1 MRVFAQVHDMAL
13 KYPHLFSPVTIANQ
27 VFRNRLFSSPIGFQ
41 FHDAAAHTPTA
52 EAIAFFSRRA
62 QGGAASVALGECM
75 VDSVHGKSNP
85 TQTPLDSVSSRQS
98 MTNMAI
104 AISEYGAVPTVELQH
119 AGKYAV
125 VSLNEGNDI
134 YGPNEEPF
142 PWPHRLPKGAPIPM
156 VKAMDEDMIE
166 YTINAYADAALFAK
180 KCGFGMVLVHG
191 GHGWLLTQFLSPMVN
206 KRKDR
211 WGGSVE
217 NRARIAVAICDAI
230 HKKCGAGFP
239 VEFRMS
245 GSECNPAGYGIDEG
259 IAIAKQLDGHA
270 DLIHVSAGDHNVP
283 DTFTVV
289 HPNMFLPDGC
299 NLQYAAAIKKEVRTP
314 VATVGAFVDPAMM
327 EEVIASGQA
336 DIVECARE
344 LICDPDMPI
353 KARTGRDDEITHCM
367 RCFTCFSNL
376 VATGQICC
384 AINPKIG
391 QELIVEVP
399 VKVSRSK
406 KVLVAGG
413 GPGGMQAAL
422 TASEYGHKVILCE
435 KTDRLGGALLCET
448 KVPFKKRLAEYLE
461 KQADKCMKDANIEVR
476 LNTAVTPE
484 LAEQIAP
491 DAIIAAIGAEA
502 VVPKIPG
509 VERAV
514 PAEEMYEHPEKAGE
528 RVVILG
534 AGLVGTEMAVYLNGL
549 GRKVTVLEM
558 ASRINDGGNS
568 LQLSALNVQLR
579 HSDISMVFNTR
590 AVEITEKGVVGEKD
604 GERSLFE
611 ADTVVCAVGM
621 RARRDEAFALS
632 ACAPEFYQ
640 IGDCLAAT
648 NVRDATR
655 SAYYNVRNMSRV

>member
-1 MRVFAQVHDMAL
+1 MRVFAQICDMAL
-13 KYPHLFSPVTIANQ
+13 KYPHLFTPITIGNQ

-41 FHDAAAHTPTA
+41 YHDAASHNPTR

-62 QGGAASVALGECM
+62 KGGAASVALGECM

-85 TQTPLDSVSSRQS
+85 TQVSLDNVNSRAS
-98 MTNMAI
+98 MTAMAM
-104 AISEYGAVPTVELQH
+104 AISEFGAVPTVELQH

-125 VSLNEGNDI
+125 VSLNAGNDI

-142 PWPHRLPKGAPIPM
+142 PWAHRLPKGAPIPM
-156 VKAMDEDMIE
+156 VKAMDEAMIE
-166 YTINAYADAALFAK
+166 HTINAFADAALFAK
-180 KCGFGMVLVHG
+180 RCGFGMVLVHG

-206 KRKDR
+206 KRTDR

-230 HKKCGAGFP
+230 HKKCGTGFP

-245 GSECNPAGYGIDEG
+245 GSECNPTGYGIDEG

-289 HPNMFLPDGC
+289 HPNMFLPDGA
-299 NLQYAAAIKKEVRTP
+299 NLQYAAAIKKEVKTP

-327 EEVIASGQA
+327 EEVIAAGQA
-336 DIVECARE
+336 DVVECARE

-353 KARTGRDDEITHCM
+353 KARMGRDGEISHCM

-384 AINPKIG
+384 AINPEIG
-391 QELIVEVP
+391 QELTVEAP
-399 VKVSRSK
+399 VNVSRSK

-422 TASEYGHKVILCE
+422 TASSYGHKVILCE
-435 KTDRLGGALLCET
+435 KTDRLGGALLCEE
-448 KVPFKKRLAEYLE
+448 KVPFKKRLAEYLN
-461 KQADKCMKDANIEVR
+461 KQAAKCLNDPNIEVR

-484 LAEQIAP
+484 LAEQMAP
-491 DAIIAAIGAEA
+491 DVIFAAIGAEA

-509 VERAV
+509 IERAL
-514 PAEEMYEHPEKAGE
+514 PAEYAYENAEKTGE

-534 AGLVGTEMAVYLNGL
+534 AGLVGTEMAVYLTGL

-558 ASRINDGGNS
+558 APAINDGGNS
-568 LQLSALNVQLR
+568 LQVSALNVQIR
-579 HSDISMVFNTR
+579 HSDINMVFNTK
-590 AVEITEKGVVGEKD
+590 AVEITENGVIGEKD

-621 RARRDEAFALS
+621 RAKRDEAFALS

-655 SAYYNVRNMSRV
+655 TAYYNVRNMSRI

>member
-1 MRVFAQVHDMAL
+1 MEL
-13 KYPHLFSPVTIANQ
+13 KYPHLFTPITIADQ

-41 FHDAAAHTPTA
+41 FHDAAHVPTP

-62 QGGAASVALGECM
+62 KGGAASVCLGECM
-75 VDSVHGKSNP
+75 VDTKHGKSNP
-85 TQTPLDSVSSRQS
+85 TQTSLDDVGSRAA

-104 AISEYGAVPTVELQH
+104 NIASYGAVPTVELQH
-119 AGKYAV
+119 AGKYSV
-125 VSLNEGNDI
+125 VSLLAGNEI

-142 PWPHRLPKGAPIPM
+142 PWPHRIPKGQPIPM
-156 VKAMDEDMIE
+156 VKAMDEQMIE
-166 YTINAYADAALFAK
+166 KTIEAYADAALFAK

-191 GHGWLLTQFLSPMVN
+191 GHGWLLTQFLSPVTN
-206 KRKDR
+206 HRTDR

-217 NRARIAVAICDAI
+217 NRARMAVAICDAI

-245 GSECNPAGYGIDEG
+245 GSECNPTGYDIEEG
-259 IAIAKQLDGHA
+259 IRIAKQLDGHA
-270 DLIHVSAGDHNVP
+270 DLIHVSAGDHNVS

-289 HPNMFLPDGC
+289 HPSMFLPDGC

-314 VATVGAFVDPAMM
+314 IATVGAFTDPAMM

-336 DIVECARE
+336 DVVECARE

-353 KARTGRDDEITHCM
+353 KARMGRDDEITHCM
-367 RCFTCFSNL
+367 RCFTCFSGM
-376 VATGQICC
+376 VATSQICC
-384 AINPKIG
+384 AINPEIG
-391 QELIVEVP
+391 QELIAEVP

-406 KVLVAGG
+406 KVLIAGG

-422 TASEYGHKVILCE
+422 TASSYGHKVILCE
-435 KTDRLGGALLCET
+435 KSVRLGGALLCET
-448 KVPFKKRLAEYLE
+448 KVPFKARLAEYLE
-461 KQADKCMKDANIEVR
+461 KQAEKVNKDPNIEVR
-476 LNTAVTPE
+476 MNTAVTPE

-491 DAIIAAIGAEA
+491 DAIFAAIGSEP

-509 VERAV
+509 IENALG
-514 PAEEMYEHPEKAGE
+514 AEEVYSDPDKAGD

-534 AGLVGTEMAVYLNGL
+534 AGLVGTEMAVYLNKL
-549 GRKVTVLEM
+549 GKKVTVLEM
-558 ASRINDGGNS
+558 AGDINGGGNS
-568 LQLSALNVQLR
+568 LQVSALKVQIKN
-579 HSDISMVFNTR
+579 SDINMVFNTR
-590 AVEITEKGVVGEKD
+590 AVEIAANGVTGEKD
-604 GERSLFE
+604 GVKSFFE
-611 ADTVVCAVGM
+611 ADTVICAVGM
-621 RARRDEAFALS
+621 KAKRDEAFALCQ
-632 ACAPEFYQ
+632 CAPEFYQ